1 MLTKQEIQALINV
14 VGSVQVRLV
23 SEEAEIFRTIY
34 QKLVT
39 MLNTNDVAKAFGNVK
54 EGELPECAVF
64 TQA

>member
-39 MLNTNDVAKAFGNVK
+39 MLNTDSEVKASGNVK
-54 EGELPECAVF
+54 EGELPA
-64 TQA
+64 